1 MLQQIKTR
9 NLKVIWEIPRLHPH
23 LIHPSFDRPHSPPQT
38 ASGSNHPF
46 YHYHSTLCGQ
56 TDAQTDRPTD
66 GLGQKPIPIPAYALS
81 DIATWLT
88 ATGPPKV
95 IWKQCVV
102 ATATSEMHSPATC
115 ASYTMRNV
123 TEPLR
128 NVTEALWN
136 VPGRYGALLMH
147 YRSVT
152 ERYWSVTEL
161 LRSVAGRYG
170 CVTER
175 FRAVT

>member
-136 VPGRYGALLMH
+136 VTGALQSH
-147 YRSVT
+147 YGTAVT
-152 ERYWSVTEL
+152 ERCGALPNMTGAL
-161 LRSVAGRYG
+161 QNRY
-170 CVTER
+170 EKYR
-175 FRAVT
+175 FCSH